1 MIMRTTLNTLATLLF
16 LGTSSMAS
24 AQDPAQVATLDKAEG
39 TVMVDSGKGFV
50 SSKTNAVLNEGDRVI
65 TLSNSGAEIT
75 FVDGCKVQL
84 KANNMMS
91 IALNPGCKGAIVAVN
106 SAQTVAAAGGSVAA
120 GPAVPLA
127 AALPALMGGAFY
139 GIAHIGTHASNDDK
153 PISGQ

>member
-1 MIMRTTLNTLATLLF
+1 MMRSTLNTLATLLL
-16 LGTSSMAS
+16 LGTAGMAS
-24 AQDPAQVATLDKAEG
+24 AQDPAAVATLDKAEG

-50 SSKTNAVLNEGDRVI
+50 SSKANAVLNEGDRVI

-75 FVDGCKVQL
+75 FADGCKVQL

-106 SAQTVAAAGGSVAA
+106 GATTVASA
-120 GPAVPLA
+120 GPAVPLSTI
-127 AALPALMGGAFY
+127 LVPALVAE
-139 GIAHIGTHASNDDK
+139 GIFAAIATGKDDT

>member
-24 AQDPAQVATLDKAEG
+24 AQDPAAVATLDKAEG

-50 SSKTNAVLNEGDRVI
+50 SSKANAVLNEGDRVI

-106 SAQTVAAAGGSVAA
+106 GATVASA
-120 GPAVPLA
+120 GPVVPLSKM
-127 AALPALMGGAFY
+127 ALPALAGIGAFAAVAA
-139 GIAHIGTHASNDDK
+139 GNDDK